1 MRAICL
7 YLHIHQPVRYREY
20 SIFDVGNDSNYYYDK
35 YEGRQSNERIFR
47 KVAEKS
53 YYPMLDLLLE
63 NMKRHKEF
71 KVSFSITGTWL
82 EQAQMWGPE
91 LIDKIREMVKMGQ
104 AEIVGETYYHSLA
117 FFYNMDEFN
126 DQVKMHSETIEKL
139 FGVKPKVFRNT
150 EFAYNDSLAHWAD
163 EAGYKGILAEGWD
176 KVLGWRSPN
185 HVYRPVGCNKIRLL
199 LKNYRL
205 SDDIAFRFSNRAW
218 SEWPLTVPKYQQWVD
233 NDCLRGNLINLFMDF
248 ETFGEHQWKDTG
260 IFDFMNTLIPSW
272 LSEYENKFVTVS
284 EACDLEE
291 PEGKIS
297 MPETITWADTERD
310 LSAWLSNHMQWS
322 AMDAIYGMRD
332 QILATKDDKLISDWR
347 HMTTSDHPYA
357 MCTKYWNDGD
367 VHAYFSAYA
376 SPYEAFMYYMNV
388 IRDIEY
394 RLSNH

>member
-1 MRAICL
+1 
-7 YLHIHQPVRYREY
+7 
-20 SIFDVGNDSNYYYDK
+20 
-35 YEGRQSNERIFR
+35 
-47 KVAEKS
+47 
-53 YYPMLDLLLE
+53 MLDLLLE